1 MRKQQKSN
9 QLISVV
15 THTSCPKVFPGAGHG
30 KAGGKT
36 KECDMAGATM
46 NRRTFLKLGGA
57 VTAGLGS
64 ASLLAGCGGG
74 FRHKGQEAPGQQG
87 DHSGSELRQALL
99 TQGKDIIGFLD
110 ALFSEI
116 GRLFPL
122 YGRNGAEHPEDF
134 DGRGFSVSRFAQG
147 DGNGPVFF
155 SAALQEEGV
164 VRIDRA

>member
-64 ASLLAGCGGG
+64 ASLRAGCGGG
-74 FRHKGQEAPGQQG
+74 GSSSG
-87 DHSGSELRQALL
+87 DSL
-99 TQGKDIIGFLD
+99 KIGLITPITGD
-110 ALFSEI
+110 YAQ
-116 GRLFPL
+116 
-122 YGRNGAEHPEDF
+122 YGRPLA
-134 DGRGFSVSRFAQG
+134 
-147 DGNGPVFF
+147 
-155 SAALQEEGV
+155 
-164 VRIDRA
+164 RASSST